1 MSPLRDR
8 EEERD
13 VNARALL
20 LGHIRLGTFN
30 GKYPVPSETFVFT
43 SVDRQRLE
51 PLAKDFGGEIEGYK
65 AQGAGADTW
74 RLVSES
80 DAFTAL
86 FAFPEVDGNL
96 RQDYMLWRRS
106 GLERICDGYEATVYT
121 VDEED
126 GTREGEIT
134 ACICKATEVVECG
147 VESRL
152 RFLLPQTGL
161 GLWELNT
168 GSKIA
173 ADDLFDQV
181 RFISHAA
188 QGRMNHVPIRAVL
201 APREITYV
209 EKGKR
214 KKATKRL
221 VSLSVAGD
229 AIAMLQGLQME
240 PNRALL
246 SAVET
251 ALHDAGRELPSV
263 SGARELEAG
272 SESEPT
278 PGGTEDV
285 TSEEDPGEASEAEAG
300 GLDEASG
307 AEPSDVPE
315 PVDGGGDEGPSTG
328 PVGAVSGRKAASATE
343 EAGPAVPDG
352 PTFDS
357 RGLTGDPVLDAP
369 APAEAWE
376 RAAAAG
382 LRAGGALK
390 IARKLWPDAGFRAS
404 HEITKGQL
412 GKVIIAYLNGERG
425 GTS

>member
-8 EEERD
+8 EDRD

-20 LGHIRLGTFN
+20 LGHIRLGTYN

-51 PLAKDFGGEIEGYK
+51 PLASDFGGSIEGYK

-74 RLVSES
+74 RLISKS

-126 GTREGEIT
+126 GSREGEIT
-134 ACICKATEVVECG
+134 ACICQATEVMECA

-152 RFLLPQTGL
+152 RFLMPQTGL

-173 ADDLFDQV
+173 ADDLHDQV
-181 RFISHAA
+181 NFISHAA

-240 PNRALL
+240 PNQALL
-246 SAVET
+246 AAVQT

-272 SESEPT
+272 SEEEGEPA
-278 PGGTEDV
+278 PGGNGEN
-285 TSEEDPGEASEAEAG
+285 SETDQGEASEAKAG
-300 GLDEASG
+300 GLDEASD
-307 AEPSDVPE
+307 AEPEDVPG
-315 PVDGGGDEGPSTG
+315 PVDGRGDEESSTGPDPSTAAARRRSAKEATGPAIPEGPS
-328 PVGAVSGRKAASATE
+328 
-343 EAGPAVPDG
+343 
-352 PTFDS
+352 FDS
-357 RGLTGDPVLDAP
+357 RGLTGDPDLDSP

-376 RAAAAG
+376 RAARAGLKAGTALKVARKLWADAG
-382 LRAGGALK
+382 LRA
-390 IARKLWPDAGFRAS
+390 S
-404 HEITKGQL
+404 HELTKGQL
-412 GKVIIAYLNGERG
+412 SQVIKAYLDGERG
-425 GTS
+425 GGG